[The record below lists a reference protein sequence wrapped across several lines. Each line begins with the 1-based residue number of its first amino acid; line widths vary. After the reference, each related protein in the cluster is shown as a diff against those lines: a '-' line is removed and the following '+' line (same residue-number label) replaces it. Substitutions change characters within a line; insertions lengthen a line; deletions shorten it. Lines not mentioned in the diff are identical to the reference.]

1 MKYVYIDIKTTL
13 SSSSIQTVATSGEFG
28 FALADPSTGEFILQ
42 LPRTIEEIPSSGII
56 YEDAAVL
63 IRT

>member
-1 MKYVYIDIKTTL
+1 MKYVYIDLKTTL

-28 FALADPSTGEFILQ
+28 FSLVDPSTGEFILQ
-42 LPRTIEEIPSSGII
+42 LPRTIAEIPNSGTV